1 MIPILFDAE
10 QTREQGF
17 GTFGLGVLT
26 DTISCTVTE
35 ELNGEFEMQMVY
47 PISGIHYSKIALRSI
62 ILVGTTPRDSS
73 GYNTQ
78 PFRVYSITKMGDGT
92 ATILARHLSYDLN
105 GIPITSLFG
114 SQGVGVTLSQLCTYL
129 TTYAAF
135 TNDFAYSTDYT
146 GGQSFITEDLMSIRA
161 LIGQAIETFGVD
173 VEFDGYDVNFLQN
186 RGTDRGVKV
195 RYGKNLIDL
204 QQEQNLDEVY
214 TGVYAYYKDGT
225 GAVTVSTRVDV
236 SGYTFSKLL
245 PIDLSDEFDDEP
257 SVASL
262 TTAAQTYIT
271 ENKIG
276 IPEVSLSVSFV
287 QLRNVSDGT
296 ITDDSIVRIGD
307 EILVLFE
314 KLGVNTTARINR
326 IVYDALAD
334 EITEVGVGSAE
345 KNISGTVATASEI
358 SAQNAKK
365 TKMVEDIVGKYC
377 LQYRK
382 QITSGSLDD
391 IDRQGHYYV
400 VTANIGNVSGAP
412 SGISVGYNV
421 IHFNSAGSRA
431 MQILYSNSA
440 SISKIFWRI
449 CTSGGSWTPWVAVEN
464 DTPTDISSGFSASGT
479 SLCTAS
485 IAGAYY
491 SHGYVTLRINTT
503 SNASV
508 ASGSAMT
515 GQVTF
520 PTGYAPK
527 IAVNSVSNYQAR
539 AFTGLLRTDGTF
551 DFTNCGSSS
560 MTSGHGVNM
569 TFTYPC
575 G

>member
-1 MIPILFDAE
+1 
-10 QTREQGF
+10 
-17 GTFGLGVLT
+17 
-26 DTISCTVTE
+26 
-35 ELNGEFEMQMVY
+35 
-47 PISGIHYSKIALRSI
+47 
-62 ILVGTTPRDSS
+62 
-73 GYNTQ
+73 
-78 PFRVYSITKMGDGT
+78 MGDGT

-276 IPEVSLSVSFV
+276 IPEVSLSVS
-287 QLRNVSDGT
+287 LN
-296 ITDDSIVRIGD
+296 
-307 EILVLFE
+307 
-314 KLGVNTTARINR
+314 
-326 IVYDALAD
+326 
-334 EITEVGVGSAE
+334 
-345 KNISGTVATASEI
+345 
-358 SAQNAKK
+358 
-365 TKMVEDIVGKYC
+365 
-377 LQYRK
+377 
-382 QITSGSLDD
+382 
-391 IDRQGHYYV
+391 
-400 VTANIGNVSGAP
+400 
-412 SGISVGYNV
+412 
-421 IHFNSAGSRA
+421 
-431 MQILYSNSA
+431 
-440 SISKIFWRI
+440 
-449 CTSGGSWTPWVAVEN
+449 
-464 DTPTDISSGFSASGT
+464 
-479 SLCTAS
+479 
-485 IAGAYY
+485 
-491 SHGYVTLRINTT
+491 
-503 SNASV
+503 
-508 ASGSAMT
+508 
-515 GQVTF
+515 
-520 PTGYAPK
+520 
-527 IAVNSVSNYQAR
+527 
-539 AFTGLLRTDGTF
+539 
-551 DFTNCGSSS
+551 
-560 MTSGHGVNM
+560 
-569 TFTYPC
+569 
-575 G
+575 